1 MRTVLLTG
9 FDPFGEETMNPA
21 WEAVK
26 RLDGEIISG
35 IVRIQSIQLP
45 TVFGDSIRQLAEA
58 QERTSPVLTI
68 CVGQAGGSSDIRVE
82 RVAINM
88 DDARIPDNAGNQPID
103 SPIVEKGPTAYWS
116 TLPVKSIVH
125 ALKEKGIPASVSHS
139 AGTYVCNHLFYG
151 LMHRIAEGSSEG
163 KGGFIHIP
171 FLPEQAARYSNQP
184 SMSLDTIV
192 QGIRIAVEVIL
203 RQHEDIRVVGGTLD

>member
-9 FDPFGEETMNPA
+9 FEPFGGESMNSA

-35 IVRIQSIQLP
+35 NVQIQSIQLP
-45 TVFGDSIRQLAEA
+45 TVFGDSIRQLAKA

-68 CVGQAGGSSDIRVE
+68 CVGQAGGSSDIRLE
-82 RVAINM
+82 RVAINL

-103 SPIVEKGPTAYWS
+103 NPIVENGPTAYWS
-116 TLPVKSIVH
+116 TLPVKSIVQ

-151 LMHRIAEGSSEG
+151 LMHRIAVGASEG

-192 QGIRIAVEVIL
+192 QSIRIAVEVSL